1 MKNLNLK
8 PINLAYNI
16 IFFVAFF
23 ALIGVNIAWSVPA
36 GIVTGVALGFV
47 SSPKAALFM
56 AIQKEIWSTHV
67 EEGLFADNKFL
78 STFEQAEKEN
88 IEGRVVHIAQ
98 AGTASNVEK
107 NRAVLPATP
116 QPRTD
121 DLVSYQI
128 NEFTSDPIYVTNAD
142 TVELSYDK
150 RNSVLKED
158 RKTLAKEVAQDV
170 LLSVVKAQVG
180 ANTDLP
186 ASSILTTTGAA
197 VPASAPGAT
206 GQRKAYAL
214 NDLQRGQ
221 AFFMTQDIWTEDRM
235 FALLTPQAAVQMFP
249 ADSLITATY
258 MAAVSPEERK
268 AGIMYKAYGFNI
280 MVRSTV
286 YVLSDA
292 GAFKPLSAA
301 TAATDNEGIV
311 FYNGDALEFAM
322 GDVEFFENEG
332 DATYYTS
339 ICSFLVRCGARAKR
353 KGYEG
358 IMVLK
363 QAPTV

>member
-8 PINLAYNI
+8 PLNLAYNI
-16 IFFVAFF
+16 LFF
-23 ALIGVNIAWSVPA
+23 ALLFACVGISAAWAIPA
-36 GIVTGVALGFV
+36 GTVTGVALGFV
-47 SSPKAALFM
+47 RTPKVALFM
-56 AIQKEIWSTHV
+56 ALQKEIWETHIQEAV
-67 EEGLFADNKFL
+67 FADNKFL
-78 STFEQAEKEN
+78 TTLDQADKEN
-88 IEGRVVHIAQ
+88 IDGRVVHIPQ
-98 AGTASNVEK
+98 AGQASNVEK
-107 NRAVLPATP
+107 NRTQLPATP
-116 QPRTD
+116 GERTD

-128 NEFTSDPIYVTNAD
+128 NEFTSDPFFVRNAD
-142 TVELSYDK
+142 TVELSYNK
-150 RNSVLKED
+150 RDSILKQD
-158 RKTLAKEVAQDV
+158 RQNLAKEVAQDV

-186 ASSILTTTGAA
+186 ASSILATNGAA

-206 GQRKAYAL
+206 GSRKAYAL
-214 NDLQRGQ
+214 NDLQRAQ
-221 AFFMTQDIWTEDRM
+221 AFFMAKDMWTEDKM

-249 ADSLITATY
+249 ADSIVTATY
-258 MAAVSPEERK
+258 MNAVSPEERK

-286 YVLSDA
+286 YVLNSA

-301 TAATDNEGIV
+301 TDAADNEGVV

-332 DATYYTS
+332 DATFYAS
-339 ICSFLVRCGARAKR
+339 VCSFLVRCGARAKR
-353 KGYEG
+353 KDYSG

-363 QAPTV
+363 QAATV